1 MKLVRNYFNTLILV
15 ILLVGTAH
23 ANVTVSIGDV
33 SVGGYTEDIVVPVTL
48 TNPNDI
54 IGGFQFDVIA
64 LPTFAILSGVTP
76 VDSDNFTADYNVFED
91 GSGRVVF
98 YSNNPNGIDAGGD
111 AVVLNLHYNGSD
123 ILSALLEL
131 DMFDLTV
138 SNDDGEVIEGDA
150 VDGSITIGDV
160 IVISATSDTGD
171 VSEDVYIDINLQNSG
186 VVGGVQFDIY
196 DTPDYLDV
204 IGFSTTDRSSGFT
217 VEFSVLESGAT
228 RVLMF
233 DSNNG
238 NIDEGEGAILNME
251 MLVHDN
257 AYNSNVGVNF
267 ENVIVTDDIGGTYWV
282 AGTDSGTVT
291 VTPGYIE
298 EPHNLVAQD
307 GMDAQVLLTWEAPFG
322 PIPEDFEEDFEE
334 GVIPD
339 DWTTTTN
346 SSQGWFITENG
357 SSAFWDIPGHT
368 WYMCSNDDMADDD
381 GSVDYLIAPPLN
393 VSGAQTITLNFAS
406 YYTGAYSQT
415 AHIKVSTD
423 GTNFTEVIQLEAAA
437 EWVIETVDLSEHA
450 GAQNLYIAFHSN
462 DNSVWASGWA
472 VDDVFITFA
481 SREIDRVVHYELTEL
496 GVWAFSA
503 PKDEVIAEFSG
514 GIPHELIV
522 DLENPIVN
530 NTRPVELDAFK
541 VYRSLN
547 STTGFEELTE
557 VEGDVTTYL
566 DEDVTNSTTYYYYVT
581 AIYPDGSESGETN
594 TVSATPVEWVE
605 LWMDNG
611 ASLSGQMDT
620 LDFYI
625 NNESDLGLFYFEIMD
640 YPDVINSLNILTTD
654 RTSDWAL
661 EIADQGNGTMAIT
674 GISLGTP
681 LSAGNGPVCR
691 AVVYPDADEEMVV
704 NLSYTN
710 GTAIQ
715 DLNYV
720 DLNWTSES
728 SIYEV
733 GIETQYA
740 TLTGGYGQSD
750 GEFTTSFI
758 LGNTQ
763 PIYGIQLDIVADP
776 PFMTGADISISGLH
790 DFSTWNISADV
801 VGTIYRV
808 LMFDNTLSNPINPG
822 ISHIADLL
830 FNIAGGIPEGTL
842 IDLNIDDAVISDI
855 NNLPMHTEGT
865 SGEVYVGS
873 PPAAYSIQNVSGNL
887 TPGGMGSF
895 DVHLDNA
902 EAINILEFTLADLP
916 ESMNVTGISGIGRF
930 DDGIV
935 DGSSFEQEDGTYYFL
950 GYDFNTGIEIGSGAI
965 LQVDVEFDDNLYNS
979 SIIMTMP
986 SVAAGDAGAN
996 PVTALFHGFG
1006 QFTGYLSMEDEIGL
1020 PGEFALHPNFPNPFN
1035 PSTKIAYDLA
1045 RDSNVKLEI
1054 FDLIGRNVR
1063 TLVNGKQIA
1072 GRHMATW
1079 NATDNYGQPVSAGVY
1094 LYRLHTANKVFTQ
1107 KMILMK

>member
-1 MKLVRNYFNTLILV
+1 
-15 ILLVGTAH
+15 
-23 ANVTVSIGDV
+23 
-33 SVGGYTEDIVVPVTL
+33 
-48 TNPNDI
+48 
-54 IGGFQFDVIA
+54 
-64 LPTFAILSGVTP
+64 
-76 VDSDNFTADYNVFED
+76 
-91 GSGRVVF
+91 
-98 YSNNPNGIDAGGD
+98 
-111 AVVLNLHYNGSD
+111 
-123 ILSALLEL
+123 
-131 DMFDLTV
+131 
-138 SNDDGEVIEGDA
+138 
-150 VDGSITIGDV
+150 
-160 IVISATSDTGD
+160 
-171 VSEDVYIDINLQNSG
+171 
-186 VVGGVQFDIY
+186 
-196 DTPDYLDV
+196 
-204 IGFSTTDRSSGFT
+204 
-217 VEFSVLESGAT
+217 
-228 RVLMF
+228 
-233 DSNNG
+233 
-238 NIDEGEGAILNME
+238 
-251 MLVHDN
+251 
-257 AYNSNVGVNF
+257 
-267 ENVIVTDDIGGTYWV
+267 
-282 AGTDSGTVT
+282 
-291 VTPGYIE
+291 
-298 EPHNLVAQD
+298 
-307 GMDAQVLLTWEAPFG
+307 
-322 PIPEDFEEDFEE
+322 
-334 GVIPD
+334 
-339 DWTTTTN
+339 
-346 SSQGWFITENG
+346 
-357 SSAFWDIPGHT
+357 
-368 WYMCSNDDMADDD
+368 
-381 GSVDYLIAPPLN
+381 
-393 VSGAQTITLNFAS
+393 
-406 YYTGAYSQT
+406 
-415 AHIKVSTD
+415 
-423 GTNFTEVIQLEAAA
+423 
-437 EWVIETVDLSEHA
+437 
-450 GAQNLYIAFHSN
+450 
-462 DNSVWASGWA
+462 
-472 VDDVFITFA
+472 
-481 SREIDRVVHYELTEL
+481 
-496 GVWAFSA
+496 
-503 PKDEVIAEFSG
+503 
-514 GIPHELIV
+514 
-522 DLENPIVN
+522 
-530 NTRPVELDAFK
+530 
-541 VYRSLN
+541 
-547 STTGFEELTE
+547 
-557 VEGDVTTYL
+557 
-566 DEDVTNSTTYYYYVT
+566 
-581 AIYPDGSESGETN
+581 
-594 TVSATPVEWVE
+594 
-605 LWMDNG
+605 
-611 ASLSGQMDT
+611 
-620 LDFYI
+620 
-625 NNESDLGLFYFEIMD
+625 
-640 YPDVINSLNILTTD
+640 
-654 RTSDWAL
+654 
-661 EIADQGNGTMAIT
+661 
-674 GISLGTP
+674 
-681 LSAGNGPVCR
+681 
-691 AVVYPDADEEMVV
+691 
-704 NLSYTN
+704 
-710 GTAIQ
+710 
-715 DLNYV
+715 LNYV

-1054 FDLIGRNVR
+1054 FDLIGRNVK